1 MPLCR
6 KLRPIRKFI
15 PTATQPR
22 VRRVP
27 PSKLTARLRHSR
39 ACSTTAHR
47 PPGPTIGT
55 PAQNKT
61 APVEESRSPSK
72 TDECKSPS
80 ANDRTTTKKADETDC
95 VGADA
100 EDGAPSDGIKVTPG
114 PVLVEDA
121 SGTENSKPRG
131 EEKQATASDPGDPTA
146 VQTAIDQKIPSAD
159 AFAGPAADSRIASR
173 AIPRSRPPDFADC

>member
-1 MPLCR
+1 MPQCR

-47 PPGPTIGT
+47 PPLAQRE
-55 PAQNKT
+55 PAQNKA

-121 SGTENSKPRG
+121 SGTENSEPRG

>member
-1 MPLCR
+1 MPQCR

-22 VRRVP
+22 VSRVP

-47 PPGPTIGT
+47 PPLAT
-55 PAQNKT
+55 PAQNKA

-121 SGTENSKPRG
+121 SGTENSEPRG

>member
-1 MPLCR
+1 MPQCR

-27 PSKLTARLRHSR
+27 PSKR
-39 ACSTTAHR
+39 AASPFEILLDDGAS
-47 PPGPTIGT
+47 PPAGPTIGT

-121 SGTENSKPRG
+121 SGTENSEPRG

>member
-1 MPLCR
+1 MPQVASDPKIHSHGHTTPR
-6 KLRPIRKFI
+6 QARPAQQTDRAASPFESLLDDG
-15 PTATQPR
+15 AS
-22 VRRVP
+22 P
-27 PSKLTARLRHSR
+27 PAGLTS
-39 ACSTTAHR
+39 
-47 PPGPTIGT
+47 GT
-55 PAQNKT
+55 PAQNKA

-121 SGTENSKPRG
+121 SGTENSEPRG